1 MLGQCNNTTRCCCRG
16 VCYCSDL
23 LYRCW
28 SDLFFVFLL
37 AWTDAKWTPPSRFY
51 PDSSHLP
58 IVSFD
63 DGPCVVSS
71 RSISCLADVRLVFIR
86 LLYNTLA
93 STTRIPPPKDK
104 WKGWMAIEIE
114 RKHDDWRFI
123 QPSAHQAVCY
133 VNSSRLT
140 HSLFFLFL
148 FDITNNLVV
157 PAVLCD
163 VANMASSNGAIRKRV
178 ADARMWMTRPWGLL
192 R

>member
-1 MLGQCNNTTRCCCRG
+1 MLKWSILRFLIGLNRRKVDTTLPFL
-16 VCYCSDL
+16 S
-23 LYRCW
+23 
-28 SDLFFVFLL
+28 LFFPPPDNFVWWRSMCRFFTLDFLSR
-37 AWTDAKWTPPSRFY
+37 WCSSRFH
-51 PDSSHLP
+51 P
-58 IVSFD
+58 
-63 DGPCVVSS
+63 VV
-71 RSISCLADVRLVFIR
+71 IQHACEH
-86 LLYNTLA
+86 YTNP
-93 STTRIPPPKDK
+93 PPPKDK

-140 HSLFFLFL
+140 HSPFFFFL

-178 ADARMWMTRPWGLL
+178 ADARMWITRPWGLL
-192 R
+192 W